1 MIMKPVFVVFLLL
14 ILKTVHAT
22 DPYPRNDAVDVRHYV
37 FRLSLND
44 STNVLSGNTTV
55 EISFKKSVSSFDLD
69 LASVNGSGQ
78 GMKVL
83 SVKTGDQTVN
93 FSHENNR
100 LKISAIASAGQEK
113 IFVISYAGVPQDGLI
128 ISKNKFGD
136 RTFFGDNWPNR
147 AHHWL
152 PTIDHPYDKATCE
165 FIVTAPEHYSVV
177 ATGEKIEES
186 AVGRNQKLTHW
197 KTTVIVPT
205 KVMVIGVA
213 RFAVKYEGRIDN
225 VPLESWVY
233 PQNRDAGF
241 SDYSIAAGPLAYFS
255 SLIGRYPFEKLANVQ
270 STTRYGGMENA
281 GNIFYYENSVGGKG
295 NIEGLVAHEIAH
307 QWFGDSASEAD
318 WFHVWLSEGF
328 STYLAHAWSEK
339 KYGAQRLAEEMKTD
353 RAQVISYF
361 AKSPSP
367 VVNTALTDINKVL
380 NTNSYQKGSWVLH
393 MLRQEVGD
401 QKFWEGVREYYRRYQ
416 LGNALTDDFRATM
429 EAVSGKD
436 LKTFFEQWI
445 YRAGH
450 PQLAVTWT
458 YNGTGKQVRL
468 VVEQKQEK
476 LFDFPLE
483 ISLGAGSAQKIRIA
497 ARRQEFLFPSPEK
510 PEKIVLDPSILLLFD
525 GAVMA
530 GK

>member
-1 MIMKPVFVVFLLL
+1 MKALLTALMLFV
-14 ILKTVHAT
+14 LKTVQAT
-22 DPYPRNDAVDVRHYV
+22 DPYPRNEDIDVRHYA
-37 FRLSLND
+37 FTLSLND
-44 STNVLSGNTTV
+44 TTNVVSGSAAI
-55 EISFKKSVSSFDLD
+55 EISFKKPVSAFELD
-69 LASVNGSGQ
+69 LVNVNSSGQ

-83 SVKTGDQTVN
+83 SVTVDHRPLS
-93 FSHENNR
+93 FTHGKDR
-100 LKISAIASAGQEK
+100 LKIFIDATAGQEK
-113 IFVISYAGVPQDGLI
+113 VFVITYTGIPQDGLI

-165 FIVTAPEHYSVV
+165 FIITAPEHYSVV

-186 AVGRNQKLTHW
+186 AVAKNQKLTHW
-197 KTTVIVPT
+197 KTSVIVPT

-213 RFAVKYEGRIDN
+213 RFAVRYEGRVDD

-233 PQNRDAGF
+233 PQNRVEGF
-241 SDYSIAAGPLAYFS
+241 SDYAIAAGPLAYFS
-255 SLIGRYPFEKLANVQ
+255 SLVGRYPFEKLANVQ

-281 GNIFYYENSVGGKG
+281 GNIFYYENSVTGKG
-295 NIEGLVAHEIAH
+295 NIEVLVAHEIAH

-339 KYGAQRLAEEMKTD
+339 KYGEEKLAEEMKAD
-353 RAQVISYF
+353 RLQVISF
-361 AKSPSP
+361 FTKNPSP

-393 MLRQEVGD
+393 MLRQELGD
-401 QKFWEGVREYYRRYQ
+401 QKFWEGIRQYYRKYQ
-416 LGNALTDDFRATM
+416 LGNALTDDFREVM
-429 EAVSGKD
+429 ETISGRD
-436 LKTFFEQWI
+436 LKAFFEQWI

-450 PQLAVTWT
+450 PRIEVVWT
-458 YNGTGKQVRL
+458 YNATIRQLKL

-476 LFDFPLE
+476 LFDFTLE
-483 ISLGAGSAQKIRIA
+483 IGVGASSAQKFRISSKK
-497 ARRQEFLFPSPEK
+497 QEFQLSSPEK
-510 PEKIVLDPSILLLFD
+510 PEKIELDPRVTLLFE
-525 GAVMA
+525 GTIRP

>member
-1 MIMKPVFVVFLLL
+1 MKYLPAVLLL
-14 ILKTVHAT
+14 FVLKTVHAI
-22 DPYPRNDAVDVRHYV
+22 DPYPRNEDIDVRHYS
-37 FRLSLND
+37 FKIFLND
-44 STNVLSGNTTV
+44 TTNVLKGIAAIDIN
-55 EISFKKSVSSFDLD
+55 FKKGLSSFELD
-69 LASVNGSGQ
+69 LVSANAAGQ

-83 SVKTGDQTVN
+83 SITVDRQPLN
-93 FSHENNR
+93 FTHDKDR
-100 LKISAIASAGQEK
+100 LKIMFNASAGQTK
-113 IFVISYAGVPQDGLI
+113 TFLIQYTGVPQDGLI

-186 AVGRNQKLTHW
+186 AIEKNQKLTHW
-197 KTTVIVPT
+197 KTSVIVPT

-213 RFAVKYEGRIDN
+213 RFAVRYEGKIES
-225 VPLESWVY
+225 VPVESWVY
-233 PQNRDAGF
+233 PQNREEGF

-255 SLIGRYPFEKLANVQ
+255 SLVGHYPFEKLANVQ

-281 GNIFYYENSVGGKG
+281 GNIFYYENSVTGKG

-328 STYLAHAWSEK
+328 ATYLAHAWSEK
-339 KYGAQRLAEEMKTD
+339 KYGAQRLAEEMKAD
-353 RAQVISYF
+353 RAQVFAYF
-361 AKSPSP
+361 TKNPSP
-367 VVNTALTDINKVL
+367 VVNTAFTDINKVL

-401 QKFWEGVREYYRRYQ
+401 QKFWEGIREYYRRYQ
-416 LGNALTDDFRATM
+416 LGNALTDDFRVIM
-429 EAVSGKD
+429 ETTSGKD
-436 LKTFFEQWI
+436 LKRFFDQWI
-445 YRAGH
+445 YHAGH
-450 PQLAVTWT
+450 PRLEVSWV
-458 YNGTGKQVRL
+458 YNPASRQVKL
-468 VVEQKQEK
+468 IVEQKQEN

-483 ISLGAGSAQKIRIA
+483 IKLGTAAVQKLRISLRK
-497 ARRQEFLFPSPEK
+497 QEFMLSSLEK
-510 PEKIVLDPSILLLFD
+510 PENMGLDPNVLLLFE
-525 GAVMA
+525 ASMKP

>member
-1 MIMKPVFVVFLLL
+1 MKHLLAVLLL
-14 ILKTVHAT
+14 FILKTVQAT
-22 DPYPRNDAVDVRHYV
+22 DPYPRNEDIDIRHYS
-37 FRLSLND
+37 FSLALND
-44 STNVLSGNTTV
+44 STNAVRGV
-55 EISFKKSVSSFDLD
+55 AAVVISFKGSVSAFELD
-69 LASVNGSGQ
+69 LVNVNGSGQ

-83 SVKTGDQTVN
+83 SVIADNRSLSFT
-93 FSHENNR
+93 HEKDR
-100 LKISAIASAGQEK
+100 LKILINATAGQEK
-113 IFVISYAGVPQDGLI
+113 VFVITYAGIPQDGLI

-165 FIVTAPEHYSVV
+165 FIVTAPEHYTVV

-186 AVGRNQKLTHW
+186 VVGKNQKLTHW
-197 KTTVIVPT
+197 KTAVIVPT

-213 RFAVKYEGRIDN
+213 RFAIRYEGKVDN

-233 PQNRDAGF
+233 PQNREEGF

-255 SLIGRYPFEKLANVQ
+255 SLVGRYPFEKLANVQ

-281 GNIFYYENSVGGKG
+281 GNIFYYENSVSGKG

-339 KYGAQRLAEEMKTD
+339 KYGAQKLAEEMKAD
-353 RAQVISYF
+353 RAQVISFF
-361 AKSPSP
+361 AKNPSP
-367 VVNTALTDINKVL
+367 VVNTTLTDINKVL

-393 MLRQEVGD
+393 MLRQEIGD
-401 QKFWEGVREYYRRYQ
+401 QKFWEGIREYYRRYQ
-416 LGNALTDDFRATM
+416 LGNAVTDDFRAIM
-429 EAVSGKD
+429 EMVSGRD
-436 LKTFFEQWI
+436 LRAFFDQWI

-450 PQLAVTWT
+450 PRIEVTWT
-458 YNGTGKQVRL
+458 YSLATKQVKL

-483 ISLGAGSAQKIRIA
+483 VAVGRSNSQKFRISSK
-497 ARRQEFLFPSPEK
+497 RQEFVLSSAEK
-510 PEKIVLDPSILLLFD
+510 PEKIDLDPNVSLLFE
-525 GAVMA
+525 GTIKA